1 MTFDPS
7 TMRYGA
13 DDNGL
18 VCGFLFSEHSEPE
31 TASIRAAR
39 GDADHRHA
47 TMRATLQPAGQPG
60 SALQGPAFLHHH
72 DAEED
77 GLVAHPVDA
86 TQALAWLADFYAS
99 EEPQSHVP
107 PRTGVRPKDFLWL
120 HFHLAHTGSRRW
132 IEEHLDLP
140 EAFFEALQEGS
151 RSTRIEQQDGSLLA
165 VVNDVTFSFEQRPT
179 EIATLWVYTHRRM
192 MVTLRVKPLRSVD
205 RLRASVMMGE
215 RFRTPAELL
224 VHLLRDQADLM
235 AKIVRD
241 TSADVDGIEDQLLAQ
256 RPVAFRQD
264 LGGLRRILVRLQRT
278 LAPEPGSLFRL
289 LARPP
294 GWLQH
299 QDVQD
304 LRESTEEFS
313 LVLGDPAGL
322 IERIRLIQEDISVR
336 RDEQSNRT
344 LFTLTMVTVLALPI
358 NIVAGFFGMNVG
370 GVPLSENKHGFWLLV
385 LLVVTFTAVGGMWA
399 FRGRNDR

>member
-18 VCGFLFSEHSEPE
+18 VCGFLFTEHPQQE
-31 TASIRAAR
+31 TASVRAAR
-39 GDADHRHA
+39 GDASQLHA
-47 TMRATLQPAGQPG
+47 SVSALLPPAGQPG
-60 SALQGPAFLHHH
+60 SPLQGPAFLHHH
-72 DAEED
+72 DADEE
-77 GLVAHPVDA
+77 GLAAQPIDA
-86 TQALAWLADFYAS
+86 AEALAWLADYYAS
-99 EEPQSHVP
+99 EESQAKPRPGP
-107 PRTGVRPKDFLWL
+107 PGKDFVWL
-120 HFHLAHTGSRRW
+120 HFHLAHTNSRRW

-165 VVNDVTFSFEQRPT
+165 VVNDVTFSFEQKPT

-205 RLRASVMMGE
+205 RLRASVMAGE

-241 TSADVDGIEDQLLAQ
+241 TSADVDGIEDQLLSQ
-256 RPVAFRQD
+256 RPFSFRQD

-299 QDVQD
+299 EDVQD

-313 LVLGDPAGL
+313 LVLGDLAGL

-370 GVPLSENKHGFWLLV
+370 GIPLSENKHGFWLLV
-385 LLVVTFTAVGGMWA
+385 LLVATFTAVGGYWA
-399 FRGRNDR
+399 FRRNDR